1 MRAVDVIAR
10 KRDGAELTVDEIR
23 WFIRGCVTGEVTD
36 YQAAAWLMAVYI
48 QGMSQE
54 ETVELTLAMAH
65 SGQMLDLGNL
75 TARAVDKH
83 STGGVGDKV
92 SLVTT
97 PIAAAAGVIVPKMSG
112 RGLGI
117 TGGTLDKLESIPGFR
132 VDLSAAEILAQVR
145 RVGLVITGQTPELAP
160 ADGRLYALRDVTATV
175 DSLPL
180 IVSSI
185 LSKKIAGGAPA
196 MVLDVKAGSGAFM
209 TSEGEAEQLARAL
222 VEVGTRCGRRV
233 TAHVSRMDQPLGW
246 AVGNAL
252 EVREAIE
259 TLQGNGPS
267 DLRAI
272 SLGLAAEMILVGGL
286 TRDLVQAEMVSRQVL
301 ESGAALRKFRE
312 MVGAQGGDDVVVED
326 VSLLPIAPIREIVT
340 APVEGYVT
348 ALDAGAIG
356 RTLIQLG
363 AGRQK
368 KGDVID
374 RRVGVVF
381 RRKVGDRV
389 AAGDELFA
397 LHLASREQESRAR
410 VEILGAYRFAA
421 QPPQTAPTLGR
432 RIAADTH

>member
-160 ADGRLYALRDVTATV
+160 ADGRLYAL
-175 DSLPL
+175 
-180 IVSSI
+180 
-185 LSKKIAGGAPA
+185 
-196 MVLDVKAGSGAFM
+196 
-209 TSEGEAEQLARAL
+209 
-222 VEVGTRCGRRV
+222 
-233 TAHVSRMDQPLGW
+233 
-246 AVGNAL
+246 
-252 EVREAIE
+252 
-259 TLQGNGPS
+259 
-267 DLRAI
+267 
-272 SLGLAAEMILVGGL
+272 
-286 TRDLVQAEMVSRQVL
+286 
-301 ESGAALRKFRE
+301 
-312 MVGAQGGDDVVVED
+312 
-326 VSLLPIAPIREIVT
+326 
-340 APVEGYVT
+340 
-348 ALDAGAIG
+348 
-356 RTLIQLG
+356 
-363 AGRQK
+363 
-368 KGDVID
+368 
-374 RRVGVVF
+374 
-381 RRKVGDRV
+381 
-389 AAGDELFA
+389 
-397 LHLASREQESRAR
+397 
-410 VEILGAYRFAA
+410 
-421 QPPQTAPTLGR
+421 
-432 RIAADTH
+432 